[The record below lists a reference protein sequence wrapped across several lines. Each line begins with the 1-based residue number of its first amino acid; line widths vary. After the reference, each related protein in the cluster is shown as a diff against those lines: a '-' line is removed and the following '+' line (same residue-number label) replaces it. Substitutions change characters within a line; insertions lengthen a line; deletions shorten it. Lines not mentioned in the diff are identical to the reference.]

1 MKSTLT
7 ATLTFVAALVAGC
20 ASAPEPADTQIVKA
34 ETSIGT
40 AADSGAPQYAATTLD
55 NARKKLA
62 AAKLA
67 AESGEDEEALRLAK
81 EAEIDAEVA
90 VALAEQA
97 EAEESLREVR
107 AGIDTLR
114 EELEKDAY
122 RPGGTQ

>member
-7 ATLTFVAALVAGC
+7 ATVLSFVALGAGC

-34 ETSIGT
+34 ETSIGL
-40 AADSGAPQYAATTLD
+40 AADSGAPEYAATSLD
-55 NARKKLA
+55 KAQDKLA

-67 AESGEDEEALRLAK
+67 AQSGEEEEALRLAK

-97 EAEESLREVR
+97 EAEESLREVSE
-107 AGIDTLR
+107 GMDTLKQ
-114 EELEKDAY
+114 ELEKGAN
-122 RPGGTQ
+122 RPGETQ